1 MQEYLHQKITDFIK
15 IMAYRAQLYPHTAE
29 RNYQRLLIGVVN
41 SMDMNYLKRLD
52 LLRMDGWSDDLTA
65 AIEYLLSL
73 GLAAGRAL
81 TIRLPEVYAQVN
93 QFQDRQWR
101 LVTKAGTGLEIG
113 PSATLP
119 AGSVPYGN
127 VSAPGKIRAR
137 FGVGVDVYRSEP
149 WLAARQKNWV
159 AQNAALIKSIPEQ
172 HMARVESI
180 IRSGVMAGE
189 SPKSLAAKI
198 QEAGGVTKR
207 RATLIARDQIGK
219 ANAELTQYRQMD
231 LVIKDYTW
239 ITSHDE
245 RVRSSHRVRD
255 GVQFSWDKPPEDGH
269 PGMPIQ
275 CRCHASPIFPD

>member
-1 MQEYLHQKITDFIK
+1 MNK
-15 IMAYRAQLYPHTAE
+15 AWLYPHTAE
-29 RNYQRLLIGVVN
+29 RNYQRMLIGVVN
-41 SMDMNYLKRLD
+41 SMDAAYLKRLD

-65 AIEYLLSL
+65 AIEYLLAL
-73 GLAAGRAL
+73 GLAAGRAVTL
-81 TIRLPEVYAQVN
+81 RLPEVYAQVN
-93 QFQDRQWR
+93 IFNDRQWR

-119 AGSVPYGN
+119 LGAVPFGN
-127 VSAPGKIRAR
+127 VSAPGHIRAR

-149 WLAARQKNWV
+149 WLAARQTNWI

-180 IRSGVMAGE
+180 IRSGVMVGE

-207 RATLIARDQIGK
+207 RAQLIATDQIGK

-231 LVIKDYTW
+231 LGIKDYTW

-255 GVQFSWDKPPEDGH
+255 GVQFSWSKPPEDGH
-269 PGMPIQ
+269 PGMPIR